1 MAPLLPCLPN
11 GGVGGIELTYARM
24 NLNTTHF
31 AQCIATL
38 EASSLALSKTK
49 IGSTEFEVYRLAVI
63 KGFEL
68 TLELAGKLL
77 RKRLK
82 EYEASPREVDAL
94 VFKDVFRLA
103 NKHGILESQDVERWF
118 RYRDNR
124 NQTAHDYGE
133 AFTQI
138 TLGLLPDFIQDA
150 KALALALGAS
160 KP

>member
-1 MAPLLPCLPN
+1 MDLSTA
-11 GGVGGIELTYARM
+11 
-24 NLNTTHF
+24 HF

-38 EASSLALSKTK
+38 EASSSALAKTK
-49 IGSTEFEVYRLAVI
+49 LASMEFEVYRLAVI

-82 EYEASPREVDAL
+82 EFEASPREVDAL
-94 VFKDVFRLA
+94 VFKDIFRLA
-103 NKHGILESQDVERWF
+103 NKHGILESNAVERWF

-124 NQTAHDYGE
+124 NQTAHDYGQ

-150 KALALALGAS
+150 KALENALRV
-160 KP
+160 KTP